1 MKTCASL
8 LVHQRDA
15 LNTGNCNS
23 KVLVYTVN
31 CFYTLTER
39 VCISSEEV
47 SNHILTMK
55 ETFLAKDWI
64 LCKVVICTQKKLNS
78 ISLYAKK
85 KKKSDLTV
93 FLNHNNKNKQTKN
106 TIISEYSLDKT
117 TAFKIKTLM
126 HFTRWKM
133 LIVNEHCTLSVSCS
147 RWPSVRLATTQEP
160 AKEVQAYV
168 LCLKWKEKKQKGA
181 SFYKHFSENYHSI
194 WDQFT
199 PGAKNRINRQHMK
212 AEKVRFPWELHSWLH
227 LQLNFKIQMN
237 ITMVVHICSPSVF

>member
-1 MKTCASL
+1 MHFQWGSIQPHFNYEGNFFGQRLNSL
-8 LVHQRDA
+8 QGGDL
-15 LNTGNCNS
+15 
-23 KVLVYTVN
+23 YT
-31 CFYTLTER
+31 
-39 VCISSEEV
+39 
-47 SNHILTMK
+47 K
-55 ETFLAKDWI
+55 ETQFYI
-64 LCKVVICTQKKLNS
+64 TVC
-78 ISLYAKK
+78 KK

-160 AKEVQAYV
+160 AEEVQAYV

>member
-1 MKTCASL
+1 MFLHFDRKGVHFQWGSIQPHFNYEGNFFGQRLNSL
-8 LVHQRDA
+8 QGGDL
-15 LNTGNCNS
+15 
-23 KVLVYTVN
+23 YT
-31 CFYTLTER
+31 
-39 VCISSEEV
+39 
-47 SNHILTMK
+47 K
-55 ETFLAKDWI
+55 ETQFYI
-64 LCKVVICTQKKLNS
+64 TVC
-78 ISLYAKK
+78 KK

-160 AKEVQAYV
+160 AEEVQAYV

>member
-1 MKTCASL
+1 MFLHFDRKGVHFQWGSIQPHFNYEGNFFGQRLNSL
-8 LVHQRDA
+8 QGGDL
-15 LNTGNCNS
+15 
-23 KVLVYTVN
+23 YT
-31 CFYTLTER
+31 
-39 VCISSEEV
+39 
-47 SNHILTMK
+47 K
-55 ETFLAKDWI
+55 ETQFYI
-64 LCKVVICTQKKLNS
+64 TVCK
-78 ISLYAKK
+78 KK

-93 FLNHNNKNKQTKN
+93 FLNHHNKNKQTKN

-147 RWPSVRLATTQEP
+147 RWPSVRLATTQESDE
-160 AKEVQAYV
+160 EVQAYV

>member
-1 MKTCASL
+1 MFLHFDRKGVHFQWGSIQPHFNYEGNFFGQRLNSL
-8 LVHQRDA
+8 QGGDL
-15 LNTGNCNS
+15 
-23 KVLVYTVN
+23 YT
-31 CFYTLTER
+31 
-39 VCISSEEV
+39 
-47 SNHILTMK
+47 K
-55 ETFLAKDWI
+55 ETQFYI
-64 LCKVVICTQKKLNS
+64 TVC
-78 ISLYAKK
+78 K

-160 AKEVQAYV
+160 AEEVQAYV

>member
-1 MKTCASL
+1 MA
-8 LVHQRDA
+8 LVLQFGSEK
-15 LNTGNCNS
+15 NIS
-23 KVLVYTVN
+23 VL
-31 CFYTLTER
+31 
-39 VCISSEEV
+39 
-47 SNHILTMK
+47 
-55 ETFLAKDWI
+55 
-64 LCKVVICTQKKLNS
+64 
-78 ISLYAKK
+78 
-85 KKKSDLTV
+85 
-93 FLNHNNKNKQTKN
+93 LNHNNKNKQTKN

-160 AKEVQAYV
+160 AEEVQAYV

>member
-1 MKTCASL
+1 MHFQWGSIQPHFNYEGNFFGQRLNSL
-8 LVHQRDA
+8 QGGDL
-15 LNTGNCNS
+15 
-23 KVLVYTVN
+23 YT
-31 CFYTLTER
+31 
-39 VCISSEEV
+39 
-47 SNHILTMK
+47 K
-55 ETFLAKDWI
+55 ETQFYI
-64 LCKVVICTQKKLNS
+64 TVCKK
-78 ISLYAKK
+78 KK

-160 AKEVQAYV
+160 AEEVQAYV